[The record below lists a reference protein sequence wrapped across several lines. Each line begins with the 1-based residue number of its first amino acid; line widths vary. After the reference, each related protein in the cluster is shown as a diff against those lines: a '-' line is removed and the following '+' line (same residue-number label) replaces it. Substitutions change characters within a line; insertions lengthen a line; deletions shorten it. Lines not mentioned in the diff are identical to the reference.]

1 MQFLSEG
8 VETLGTPFAFVPLQK
23 LERGRMQNSRME
35 EERKY
40 MPFYA
45 CFFMWSISIKRRT
58 TSGLPVCFPLSS
70 LILHVSL

>member
-8 VETLGTPFAFVPLQK
+8 VEALGTPFAFVPLRK

-45 CFFMWSISIKRRT
+45 C
-58 TSGLPVCFPLSS
+58 S
-70 LILHVSL
+70 LCGVSP